1 MPAYT
6 KDNINY
12 IDTKEKD
19 YLICKGPKDKSV
31 VNFVLDKNT
40 RLIDKSAF
48 KKCNIDSIIIP
59 ENLDYIDTFAFEKAN
74 ITELLFSKKVTIKD
88 FAFHEAVINNIFL
101 NIKEI
106 PKNCFLCATIKN
118 IKLKNTVSID
128 SSAFEYAK
136 IGSIEFPDT
145 LTCISSSAFS
155 NACFEKNILSLPE
168 SIKEIREDAFSGV
181 KGIDRIILPNN
192 LTYLSPNF
200 LKAESCTKHI
210 KIICNEETV
219 KRFPFLESLN
229 IEITSIDY
237 LLKTNKSFKEI
248 NAAFNKTQER

>member
-6 KDNINY
+6 KNNINY

-19 YLICKGPKDKSV
+19 YLICKGPKDKSIT
-31 VNFVLDKNT
+31 NFILDENT
-40 RLIDKSAF
+40 KLIDEKAF

-59 ENLDYIDTFAFEKAN
+59 KNLDYIGSFAFEKAN
-74 ITELLFSKKVTIKD
+74 IIELLFSKEVAIKD

-101 NIKEI
+101 NVKEI

-118 IKLKNTVSID
+118 IKLKNTVSIN

-136 IGSIEFPDT
+136 IGNIEFPDT

-155 NACFEKNILSLPE
+155 NAYFEKNILPLPE
-168 SIKEIREDAFSGV
+168 SIKEIHKNAFSDV

-192 LTYLSPNF
+192 LTYLSPIF
-200 LKAESCTKHI
+200 LRINDRTKRI

-219 KRFPFLESLN
+219 KRFPFLEDFN

-237 LLKTNKSFKEI
+237 LLKANKSFKEI
-248 NAAFNKTQER
+248 NAAFNKMQER